1 MALVQGKG
9 GSNDDDLLVGAPA
22 PDAYKSQSGGIL
34 DVLGDMKDKA
44 EEELS
49 AARKTEMNDKH
60 NYDMMKLSLDD
71 AIKAATHEKTEAE
84 ASLAEN
90 EGAKAVAEGDLAMT
104 TKDLAD
110 GEAALE
116 VVSTDCMTA
125 ASDHEVSNTGRAAEL
140 KALAKAKKDH
150 PTEHCRSWR
159 TNVFL
164 FADQFLVKHRSATAH

>member
-9 GSNDDDLLVGAPA
+9 ESNDDMLVGAPA

-49 AARKTEMNDKH
+49 AARKAEMNDKH
-60 NYDMMKLSLDD
+60 NYDMMKVSLDD
-71 AIKAATHEKTEAE
+71 AIAAAKHEKGEAE
-84 ASLAEN
+84 ATLADN

-104 TKDLAD
+104 NKDLAD

-116 VVSTDCMTA
+116 VV
-125 ASDHEVSNTGRAAEL
+125 
-140 KALAKAKKDH
+140 
-150 PTEHCRSWR
+150 
-159 TNVFL
+159 
-164 FADQFLVKHRSATAH
+164 